1 MKNNLTNKQTDKI
14 NKENLIKR
22 QENRIKTKE
31 TKINEKPKS
40 RSRKLMNMAYNVRYQ
55 HTKADL
61 FAMKDIKCNTKFQ
74 QTCLAGL
81 FGIPH
86 GDLCK

>member
-1 MKNNLTNKQTDKI
+1 MWFFRHIVADRILLLIDKREKNNLTNKKTDKI

-40 RSRKLMNMAYNVRYQ
+40 RSRKLMNMAYNVGY
-55 HTKADL
+55 
-61 FAMKDIKCNTKFQ
+61 
-74 QTCLAGL
+74 
-81 FGIPH
+81 
-86 GDLCK
+86 

>member
-1 MKNNLTNKQTDKI
+1 M

-40 RSRKLMNMAYNVRYQ
+40 RSSKLMNMAYNVDY
-55 HTKADL
+55 
-61 FAMKDIKCNTKFQ
+61 
-74 QTCLAGL
+74 
-81 FGIPH
+81 
-86 GDLCK
+86 

>member
-1 MKNNLTNKQTDKI
+1 MNNLTNKKTDKI

-40 RSRKLMNMAYNVRYQ
+40 RSRKLMNMAYNVGY
-55 HTKADL
+55 
-61 FAMKDIKCNTKFQ
+61 
-74 QTCLAGL
+74 
-81 FGIPH
+81 
-86 GDLCK
+86 